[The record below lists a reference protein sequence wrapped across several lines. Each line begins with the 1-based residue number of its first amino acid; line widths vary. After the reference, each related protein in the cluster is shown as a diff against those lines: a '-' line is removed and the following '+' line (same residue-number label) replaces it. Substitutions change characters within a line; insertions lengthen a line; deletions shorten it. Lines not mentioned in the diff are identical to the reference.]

1 MKRNRNFNGQGTVL
15 SIDKCVT
22 IHQRNVQYLLLEI
35 YKVKMSISPT
45 IMNEI
50 FQFFE
55 NPFYELRIG
64 IHLPSRNSR
73 TVFFGTESII
83 NLWAKLWNIVTKN
96 IKSSE
101 LLSVF
106 KSKIKYWTLN
116 HCLCRIYKK
125 VGFIN

>member
-1 MKRNRNFNGQGTVL
+1 MKRNRNFNGQSTVL
-15 SIDKCVT
+15 SIDKRIT
-22 IHQRNVQYLLLEI
+22 IHQRNLQYLLLEI
-35 YKVKMSISPT
+35 YKVKMSIPPT

-73 TVFFGTESII
+73 TVFFGIESII

-101 LLSVF
+101 LLRVF

-116 HCLCRIYKK
+116 HCSCRIYKK